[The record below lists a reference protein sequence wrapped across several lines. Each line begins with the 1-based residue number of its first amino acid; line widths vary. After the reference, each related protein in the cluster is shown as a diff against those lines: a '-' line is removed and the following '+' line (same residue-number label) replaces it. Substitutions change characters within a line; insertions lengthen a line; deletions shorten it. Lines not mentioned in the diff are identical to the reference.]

1 LSAVESEGYA
11 NPTPVQAASIPPILE
26 RRDLLGCAQTGTGK
40 TAAFALPILQ
50 NLSASRPAHGRPI
63 RALVLTPT
71 RELALQIAESFAAY
85 GKNLDLRM
93 AVIFGGVGD
102 GPQKAKLRAGV
113 DILVA
118 TPGRLI
124 DLLGQRALTLADLE
138 IFTLDEADRM
148 LDMGF
153 VHDVRRICALLP
165 AKRQTL
171 LFSATMPN
179 EIRKLADGLLR
190 NPVKVEVT
198 PVSST
203 AEKIEQSVYM
213 VGKEGKPAL
222 LRHILADETVRRVLV
237 FTRTKHGADRLKRSL
252 EQHRIP
258 AEAIHGNKSQNHRV
272 RSLSSFKDG
281 STRVLVATDLAAR
294 GIDVDEIT
302 HVVNYDLP
310 AEPETYVHRIG
321 RTARAG
327 HSGIS
332 FSFCGPDDRGNLQ
345 GIERLIRKR
354 IQILPTPHESEMK
367 TPPPQEMPV
376 REQNPSNGSNG
387 QRFGNG
393 SNGNG
398 RFNNGSEGNDG
409 ESRSEG
415 RRNPRG
421 RRTRHRAD
429 GNQGNSQGNSE
440 RRDSGH
446 RRASTGHNHGQ
457 RNEGQPQRNSA
468 QEGAHHENHAA
479 SVGLT
484 KGRKNRFQRD
494 TRPAHMR
501 GDNGNQRNGQE
512 ANGNQRNGQEPNGNR
527 YGNGNGGSNQKRRN
541 SQGKGK
547 SYVREYYSNG
557 R

>member
-1 LSAVESEGYA
+1 MFRDLNLIPSILSAVESEGYA
-11 NPTPVQAASIPPILE
+11 SPTPVQAASIPSILE
-26 RRDLLGCAQTGTGK
+26 HRDLLGCAQTGTGK

-50 NLSASRPAHGRPI
+50 NLNAARPANGRPI

-71 RELALQIAESFAAY
+71 RELALQIAENFAAY

-124 DLLGQRALTLADLE
+124 DLLGQRALTLSNLE

-203 AEKIEQSVYM
+203 VEKIEQSIYM

-222 LRHILADETVRRVLV
+222 LRHILADEAVKRVLV

-252 EQHRIP
+252 EQYSIP

-272 RSLSSFKDG
+272 RSLASFKDG
-281 STRVLVATDLAAR
+281 STRVLVATDLASR

-302 HVVNYDLP
+302 HIVNYDLP

-332 FSFCGPDDRGNLQ
+332 FSFCGPEDRGTLHD
-345 GIERLIRKR
+345 IERLIRKR
-354 IQILPTPHESEMK
+354 IQVVPTPHESEMR
-367 TPPPQEMPV
+367 TPAPMAMPE
-376 REQNPSNGSNG
+376 RYADESGDSDRGRGEGS
-387 QRFGNG
+387 
-393 SNGNG
+393 
-398 RFNNGSEGNDG
+398 
-409 ESRSEG
+409 
-415 RRNPRG
+415 RNPRG
-421 RRTRHRAD
+421 QRRGR
-429 GNQGNSQGNSE
+429 SQESRGGE

-446 RRASTGHNHGQ
+446 RRASTGHNQGSRVPVSEGASRGGFAPAGSQPVHARENRSG
-457 RNEGQPQRNSA
+457 GQP
-468 QEGAHHENHAA
+468 
-479 SVGLT
+479 
-484 KGRKNRFQRD
+484 RD
-494 TRPAHMR
+494 SRPAHMR
-501 GDNGNQRNGQE
+501 GNGNAQGGQDS
-512 ANGNQRNGQEPNGNR
+512 Q
-527 YGNGNGGSNQKRRN
+527 GGRGPSKRRN
-541 SQGKGK
+541 SQGQGK
-547 SYVREYYSNG
+547 AYVREYYSNG

>member
-1 LSAVESEGYA
+1 MLFRDLNLIPSILSAVEAEGYTS
-11 NPTPVQAASIPPILE
+11 PTPVQAASIPSILE
-26 RRDLLGCAQTGTGK
+26 HRDLLGCAQTGTGK

-50 NLSASRPAHGRPI
+50 NLNATRPASGRPV
-63 RALVLTPT
+63 RAPVLTPT
-71 RELALQIAESFAAY
+71 RELALQIAENFASY

-93 AVIFGGVGD
+93 AVIFGGVGE
-102 GPQKAKLRAGV
+102 GPQKAKLRAGA
-113 DILVA
+113 DIVIA

-124 DLLGQRALTLADLE
+124 DLLGQRALSLGQLE

-203 AEKIEQSVYM
+203 VEKIEQSIYM

-222 LRHILADETVRRVLV
+222 LRHILADETVKRVLV

-252 EQHRIP
+252 EQYSIP

-272 RSLSSFKDG
+272 RSLESFKSG
-281 STRVLVATDLAAR
+281 STRVLVATDLASR

-302 HVVNYDLP
+302 HIVNYDLP

-332 FSFCGPDDRGNLQ
+332 FSFCGPEDRGTLHD
-345 GIERLIRKR
+345 IERLIRKR
-354 IQILPTPHESEMK
+354 IQVVPTPHESELK
-367 TPPPQEMPV
+367 TPASMDMPERSSEESHGSDRDRGP
-376 REQNPSNGSNG
+376 REGS
-387 QRFGNG
+387 R
-393 SNGNG
+393 
-398 RFNNGSEGNDG
+398 EGF
-409 ESRSEG
+409 
-415 RRNPRG
+415 RNPRG
-421 RRTRHRAD
+421 QRNGGRSNESR
-429 GNQGNSQGNSE
+429 G
-440 RRDSGH
+440 RDSGH
-446 RRASTGHNHGQ
+446 RRASTGHNQGARAAQGDRAGISEGNTQGGFAPAGSQPVHQ
-457 RNEGQPQRNSA
+457 RENRSNGQP
-468 QEGAHHENHAA
+468 
-479 SVGLT
+479 
-484 KGRKNRFQRD
+484 RD
-494 TRPAHMR
+494 SRPAHLR
-501 GDNGNQRNGQE
+501 
-512 ANGNQRNGQEPNGNR
+512 
-527 YGNGNGGSNQKRRN
+527 GNGNGNAQGNGKPEGQGQAKRRN
-541 SQGKGK
+541 SQGQGK
-547 SYVREYYSNG
+547 AYAREYYSNG

>member
-1 LSAVESEGYA
+1 LSFRDLNLIPSILSAVESEGYSK
-11 NPTPVQAASIPPILE
+11 PTPVQAASIPSILE

-50 NLSASRPAHGRPI
+50 NLSATRPAHGRPI

-124 DLLGQRALTLADLE
+124 DLLGQKALTLADLE

-222 LRHILADETVRRVLV
+222 LRHILADETVKRVLV

-252 EQHRIP
+252 EQHSIP
-258 AEAIHGNKSQNHRV
+258 AEAIHGNKSQNARV

-332 FSFCGPDDRGNLQ
+332 FSFCGPDDRGNLHD
-345 GIERLIRKR
+345 IERLIRKR
-354 IQILPTPHESEMK
+354 IQVVPTPHESEMK
-367 TPPPQEMPV
+367 TPPPQAMPV

-387 QRFGNG
+387 NRNHG
-393 SNGNG
+393 
-398 RFNNGSEGNDG
+398 NGSEGNDG
-409 ESRSEG
+409 GG

-421 RRTRHRAD
+421 RRLRHRATN
-429 GNQGNSQGNSE
+429 NQGNAQDNME

-446 RRASTGHNHGQ
+446 RRASTGHNQGH
-457 RNEGQPQRNSA
+457 RNEQGHPQRDSA

-479 SVGLT
+479 SVGLN
-484 KGRKNRFQRD
+484 KGRKNRFHGQQRD
-494 TRPAHMR
+494 TRPAHLR

-512 ANGNQRNGQEPNGNR
+512 QPNGNR
-527 YGNGNGGSNQKRRN
+527 HGDGGSNRKRRN
-541 SQGKGK
+541 SQGQGK

>member
-1 LSAVESEGYA
+1 MLFRDLNLIPSILSAVEAEGYTS
-11 NPTPVQAASIPPILE
+11 PTPVQAASIPSILE
-26 RRDLLGCAQTGTGK
+26 HRDLLGCAQTGTGK

-50 NLSASRPAHGRPI
+50 NLNATRPANGRPV

-71 RELALQIAESFAAY
+71 RELALQIAENFAAY

-124 DLLGQRALTLADLE
+124 DLLGQRALTLSNLE

-203 AEKIEQSVYM
+203 VEKIEQSIYM

-222 LRHILADETVRRVLV
+222 LRHILADEAVKRVLV
-237 FTRTKHGADRLKRSL
+237 FTRTKHGADRLKRNL
-252 EQHRIP
+252 EQFSIP

-272 RSLSSFKDG
+272 RSLASFKDG
-281 STRVLVATDLAAR
+281 STRVLVATDLASR

-302 HVVNYDLP
+302 HIVNYDLP

-332 FSFCGPDDRGNLQ
+332 FSFCGPEDRGTLHD
-345 GIERLIRKR
+345 IERLIRKR
-354 IQILPTPHESEMK
+354 IQVVPTPHESEMR
-367 TPPPQEMPV
+367 TPAPMAMPERMSEES
-376 REQNPSNGSNG
+376 RESDRGH
-387 QRFGNG
+387 
-393 SNGNG
+393 
-398 RFNNGSEGNDG
+398 SEG
-409 ESRSEG
+409 
-415 RRNPRG
+415 RNPRG
-421 RRTRHRAD
+421 QRRGGHSEPR
-429 GNQGNSQGNSE
+429 NNE

-446 RRASTGHNHGQ
+446 RRASTGHNQGNRPQVNHENSGSATASASAAAPGRENRSQ
-457 RNEGQPQRNSA
+457 GQP
-468 QEGAHHENHAA
+468 
-479 SVGLT
+479 
-484 KGRKNRFQRD
+484 RD
-494 TRPAHMR
+494 SRPAHLR
-501 GDNGNQRNGQE
+501 
-512 ANGNQRNGQEPNGNR
+512 
-527 YGNGNGGSNQKRRN
+527 GNGNSNAQDAGNGGQAKRRN
-541 SQGKGK
+541 SQGQGK
-547 SYVREYYSNG
+547 TYAREYYSNG